1 LREDFSNKRREAV
14 YKDTIKGQRDCFA
27 RGMSSR
33 GSREKSTTMVRGK
46 AHSTSGG
53 GSSSAESTTTGG
65 NNSSGKYK
73 KMSYKF
79 KQQLD
84 EAERLRLADGEEMS
98 ILEERNR
105 ELEEMVRRMEQKQ
118 QDEVSGKVNGE
129 ALKDERKYKF
139 VYDTARDKLFPYVK
153 FISHGSQ
160 LKWDESQTSIGW
172 NMTEIC
178 GIRPDCRKAW
188 WLTWRSVVPRAIADT
203 RNNRTTAIKRAL
215 LSKYIGVRY

>member
-1 LREDFSNKRREAV
+1 
-14 YKDTIKGQRDCFA
+14 
-27 RGMSSR
+27 
-33 GSREKSTTMVRGK
+33 MVRGK
-46 AHSTSGG
+46 ARSTSGG

-65 NNSSGKYK
+65 NDSSGKYK
-73 KMSYKF
+73 KMSYKL

-160 LKWDESQTSIGW
+160 LKWDESRTSIGW

-178 GIRPDCRKAW
+178 GIRPDCGKAW